1 LDLVAEIRAGLR
13 EEKSGG
19 NEAPDGVFQ
28 FGSTVVGAAYKV
40 LPVLVKGQTYR

>member
-1 LDLVAEIRAGLR
+1 MAEIWAGLR
-13 EEKSGG
+13 QEKSGG

-40 LPVLVKGQTYR
+40 LFVLAKEQAYR